1 MIRLLLHYP
10 GNRKRE
16 IVPVKKKWSAASS
29 QKISAKVSMIERIEK
44 CGREL
49 RNKAIGKYKQ
59 SQLQAAGSLKINTI
73 FLAVMPVALAIFFH
87 GSAGTDC
94 YH

>member
-1 MIRLLLHYP
+1 
-10 GNRKRE
+10 
-16 IVPVKKKWSAASS
+16 
-29 QKISAKVSMIERIEK
+29 MIERIEK

-73 FLAVMPVALAIFFH
+73 FLAVMPVALAIFFDCGTGGH
-87 GSAGTDC
+87 CGHYDQGS
-94 YH
+94 